1 MELVYTYIVSS
12 NHILVIT
19 MGKPFNLST
28 AAMNPCVGRRQ
39 YLVTYSQ
46 ADELR
51 KFFHSRKIWQ
61 NSRG

>member
-1 MELVYTYIVSS
+1 
-12 NHILVIT
+12 

-28 AAMNPCVGRRQ
+28 AAMNPRVGRRP

-51 KFFHSRKIWQ
+51 KFFHSRKFWQ
-61 NSRG
+61 NFRG

>member
-1 MELVYTYIVSS
+1 MELVYTYIPSS

-28 AAMNPCVGRRQ
+28 AAMNPRVGRRP
-39 YLVTYSQ
+39 YLITYSQ

-51 KFFHSRKIWQ
+51 KFFHSRKFWQ
-61 NSRG
+61 NFRG

>member
-1 MELVYTYIVSS
+1 
-12 NHILVIT
+12 

-28 AAMNPCVGRRQ
+28 AAMNPCVGLRQ

-61 NSRG
+61 NFRG